1 MPPLKTATRAAL
13 RCSNS
18 LSYFFIPYQA
28 DLPPSDYHHHKV
40 EVHYKG
46 NWKESGF
53 PQKLNLQSTSL
64 DTTTFATTTTLATT
78 STTTTAAP
86 PLDPST
92 HVFLTLALLVLFT
105 GLLVGLAAVGLV
117 MKTRWDRYHVH
128 MMPLYQ
134 FERDQVVTREMAD
147 FISFSRT
154 TWKPNC
160 WTLLKSESQL
170 AAQRTGG
177 TLAPVR
183 CKHLPYSVL

>member
-1 MPPLKTATRAAL
+1 MHHILPPAQEHETHLAVLAGKATTSTTMPPLKTATRAAL

-117 MKTRWDRYHVH
+117 MKTRWDRYHLH

-134 FERDQVVTREMAD
+134 FERDQVVTRKLLILHSCSAGRLG
-147 FISFSRT
+147 SR
-154 TWKPNC
+154 
-160 WTLLKSESQL
+160 
-170 AAQRTGG
+170 AA
-177 TLAPVR
+177 
-183 CKHLPYSVL
+183 